1 LRTTSRSLSVK
12 ETLEGEVEVAA
23 VAELPGTMP
32 AEFRFPEC
40 FILSVGNIRRSVG
53 LVDFTPEGVEP

>member
-1 LRTTSRSLSVK
+1 LSVK

-40 FILSVGNIRRSVG
+40 FILSVGNIRSSVG

>member
-1 LRTTSRSLSVK
+1 LSVK

-40 FILSVGNIRRSVG
+40 FILSAGNIRRSVG
-53 LVDFTPEGVEP
+53 LVNFTPEGVEP

>member
-1 LRTTSRSLSVK
+1 LSVK

-53 LVDFTPEGVEP
+53 LVDFAPEGVEP